1 MIYIPSKQKK
11 QGLAF
16 LLLALISW
24 APHASANPADLE
36 TGRDIFY
43 KHCKACHGDKGDGKT
58 FAANVLNPPPKNFT
72 VEELKKE
79 LTDGPIRY
87 EREEGHRHDAVGI
100 EPHPKRNPRCGALHP
115 KKTDATGKVKGF
127 PFYFFISFPSLFSM
141 EAILDSSRPDLPS
154 R

>member
-16 LLLALISW
+16 LLLALISL
-24 APHASANPADLE
+24 ALHASANPADLE

-72 VEELKKE
+72 VEESKKE
-79 LTDGPIRY
+79 LTEKRMIQSVTKGRKGTGMMPWESNLTQKEIR
-87 EREEGHRHDAVGI
+87 AVVHYI
-100 EPHPKRNPRCGALHP
+100 R
-115 KKTDATGKVKGF
+115 KKLMQLEK
-127 PFYFFISFPSLFSM
+127 
-141 EAILDSSRPDLPS
+141 
-154 R
+154 

>member
-24 APHASANPADLE
+24 ALHASANPADLE

-72 VEELKKE
+72 VEESKKE
-79 LTDGPIRY
+79 LTEKRMVQSVTKGRKGTAMMPWESNLTQKEIR
-87 EREEGHRHDAVGI
+87 AVVHYI
-100 EPHPKRNPRCGALHP
+100 R
-115 KKTDATGKVKGF
+115 KKLMQLEK
-127 PFYFFISFPSLFSM
+127 
-141 EAILDSSRPDLPS
+141 
-154 R
+154 

>member
-1 MIYIPSKQKK
+1 VIYIPSKQKK

-43 KHCKACHGDKGDGKT
+43 KHCKACHGDNGDGKT

-72 VEELKKE
+72 VEESKKE
-79 LTDGPIRY
+79 LTEKRMVQSVTKGRKGTAMMPWESNLTQKEIR
-87 EREEGHRHDAVGI
+87 AVVHYI
-100 EPHPKRNPRCGALHP
+100 R
-115 KKTDATGKVKGF
+115 KKLMQLEK
-127 PFYFFISFPSLFSM
+127 
-141 EAILDSSRPDLPS
+141 
-154 R
+154 

>member
-24 APHASANPADLE
+24 ALHASANPADLE

-72 VEELKKE
+72 VEESKKE
-79 LTDGPIRY
+79 LTEKRMIQSVTKGRKGTAMMPWESNLTQKEIR
-87 EREEGHRHDAVGI
+87 AVVHYI
-100 EPHPKRNPRCGALHP
+100 R
-115 KKTDATGKVKGF
+115 KKLMQLEK
-127 PFYFFISFPSLFSM
+127 
-141 EAILDSSRPDLPS
+141 
-154 R
+154 